1 MSPANGHAALLVS
14 DLMPRY
20 RFLNGAASMQEI
32 RTEIEI
38 EAPVSEVWSIL
49 TDFERHP
56 QWNPFIQHISGEL
69 RLGSRL
75 QVRLGPPGKRTMTF
89 KPIVQMV
96 EPGHS
101 FRWLGHLLLPGLFDG
116 EHIFEL
122 EADGAHTAR
131 FIQREKFSGI
141 LVGLFRRSIDS
152 DIRSGFIAMNAA
164 LKTEVE
170 KGND

>member
-1 MSPANGHAALLVS
+1 M
-14 DLMPRY
+14 Y
-20 RFLNGAASMQEI
+20 EI
-32 RTEIEI
+32 RTEII
-38 EAPVSEVWSIL
+38 IDAPVNEVWSIL
-49 TDFERHP
+49 TAFARYP
-56 QWNPFIQHISGEL
+56 QWNPFIREISGEL
-69 RLGSRL
+69 HLGSRL

-122 EADGAHTAR
+122 EADGAHTTR

-141 LVGLFRRSIDS
+141 LVGLFRRNIDS
-152 DIRSGFIAMNAA
+152 DIRSGFMAMNAA

>member
-1 MSPANGHAALLVS
+1 
-14 DLMPRY
+14 
-20 RFLNGAASMQEI
+20 MQEI

-49 TDFERHP
+49 ADFERHP
-56 QWNPFIQHISGEL
+56 QWNPFIRHISGEL
-69 RLGSRL
+69 RLGTRL
-75 QVRLGPPGKRTMTF
+75 QVRLGPPGKRTMAF

-101 FRWLGHLLLPGLFDG
+101 FRWLGHLLVPGLFDG

-122 EADGAHTAR
+122 EAAGAHTTR

-141 LVGLFRRSIDS
+141 LVGLFRKSIDS
-152 DIRSGFIAMNAA
+152 DIKSGFIAMNEA
-164 LKTEVE
+164 LKTEAE
-170 KGND
+170 NRNE